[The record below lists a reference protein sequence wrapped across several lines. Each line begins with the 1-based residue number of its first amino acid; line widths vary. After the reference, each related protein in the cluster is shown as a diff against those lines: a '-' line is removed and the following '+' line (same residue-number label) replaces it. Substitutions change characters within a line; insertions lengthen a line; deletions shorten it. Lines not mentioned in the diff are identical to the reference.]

1 MGWFDLVYSCDKWE
15 HRWICSSNIL
25 LTAALYL
32 NCDIL
37 GIYFNSQYVTEGKI
51 LKCKTLRIDILGPV
65 ELQSND
71 ESFSIRVTNCVQPEF
86 SCRISCFSLISSKCS
101 FLLCGYITFSP
112 KEWGETL
119 PGGTDPTPRV
129 PPRLGKVPPWWP
141 GANPGVLL
149 GCTQQDLDILPGEWM
164 VVGIRVTCLKSSIY
178 CSQLTHKLRNKS

>member
-1 MGWFDLVYSCDKWE
+1 MVNKIGTFLIIHCFSCLNLFTKCETASNKVNVKLKWDDLIWFIVVISE

-25 LTAALYL
+25 LTAALYS

-71 ESFSIRVTNCVQPEF
+71 ESFSIGVTNCMQLEF

-112 KEWGETL
+112 KE
-119 PGGTDPTPRV
+119 
-129 PPRLGKVPPWWP
+129 
-141 GANPGVLL
+141 
-149 GCTQQDLDILPGEWM
+149 
-164 VVGIRVTCLKSSIY
+164 
-178 CSQLTHKLRNKS
+178 